1 MLGGDGTADR
11 IGRWMAIVGFALSAA
26 AVVAVLVPYPRE
38 GRNPSSAYDRP
49 KHAVSLSNPR

>member
-38 GRNPSSAYDRP
+38 GRNPSSAYDTAEAR
-49 KHAVSLSNPR
+49 R